1 MLLVP
6 SLARKDPLGFES
18 VVETLRIGPDVVGM
32 GERWL
37 F

>member
-1 MLLVP
+1 V
-6 SLARKDPLGFES
+6 DLGFES
-18 VVETLRIGPDVVGM
+18 VVETLRIGLEVVEM